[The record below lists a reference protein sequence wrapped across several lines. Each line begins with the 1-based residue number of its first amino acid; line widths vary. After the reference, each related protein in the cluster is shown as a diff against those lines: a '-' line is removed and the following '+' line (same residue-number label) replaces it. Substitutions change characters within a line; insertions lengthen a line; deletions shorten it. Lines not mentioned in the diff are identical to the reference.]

1 MSDHLQFLNESERY
15 SYILMSCVAKPILL
29 IFFCFGFGVT
39 KLSQNIKTLFLLP
52 ESDSGIYV
60 IHLEGEKGKEEG
72 QTEDRGEWD
81 RVESTDTDGDETCGL
96 IWEEEVWDPS
106 RYAGVWAPNLC
117 PACQE
122 PLFAVC
128 ECVGQRRG
136 REMSE
141 VEMQGR
147 GGRQDELPQEESR
160 QQEGW
165 QQGRQCNQER
175 QDTGREQASLEEFI
189 KNMKRQM
196 LEEERQKQVSGEE
209 EARRESERGW
219 ERRQAWKGE
228 ETEGQGLRDEDRE
241 GTRWEIGKGKG
252 TRRGKLG
259 LERRRMAGGLARHE
273 GKGRAI
279 LTNREHGKSGG

>member
-1 MSDHLQFLNESERY
+1 MRQALAASS
-15 SYILMSCVAKPILL
+15 AKEA
-29 IFFCFGFGVT
+29 
-39 KLSQNIKTLFLLP
+39 SAASNA
-52 ESDSGIYV
+52 
-60 IHLEGEKGKEEG
+60 KEV
-72 QTEDRGEWD
+72 RAA
-81 RVESTDTDGDETCGL
+81 SSGDETCGL

-122 PLFAVC
+122 PLFAVW

-189 KNMKRQM
+189 KNVKRRM
-196 LEEERQKQVSGEE
+196 LQEERQEQVSGEE
-209 EARRESERGW
+209 EARRESERRW

-241 GTRWEIGKGKG
+241 GTRWEIGK
-252 TRRGKLG
+252 
-259 LERRRMAGGLARHE
+259 E
-273 GKGRAI
+273 KGREGASWG
-279 LTNREHGKSGG
+279 LREGEWLEDWPGMREKAGRF